1 MNDCC
6 VDCNRKAYC
15 LEPCEQWL
23 IQHDKCPVCQN
34 NLSVLAA
41 AQSVSLEIGRSV
53 VNMKILMKPIEM
65 IAWFSLEGV
74 PNPVRY
80 KLDDK
85 VIKIEQVTSKS
96 EEKLAGN
103 RMIIFRC
110 QSEMNGEL
118 RPFELKYEL
127 QTCRWF
133 LFKM

>member
-1 MNDCC
+1 
-6 VDCNRKAYC
+6 VA
-15 LEPCEQWL
+15 
-23 IQHDKCPVCQN
+23 
-34 NLSVLAA
+34 S
-41 AQSVSLEIGRSV
+41 
-53 VNMKILMKPIEM
+53 MKLLMKPIEM

-80 KLDDK
+80 KLDDQ
-85 VIKIEQVTSKS
+85 VIKVEQVTSKS

-127 QTCRWF
+127 QTCKWF